1 MTFQQRLEYLR
12 AKPKHI
18 HNRIALATS
27 FGITA
32 VIFTFWAS
40 SFSIT
45 GTQAKTTVASAV
57 SKAGTPSESL
67 LAGVGGFFTDLKDIF
82 IKPKK
87 IQYAEVEVK
96 GGER

>member
-1 MTFQQRLEYLR
+1 MTLEQRLAHLR

-18 HNRIALATS
+18 HNRIAFGGA

-32 VIFTFWAS
+32 LIFTFWAS
-40 SFSIT
+40 SFFIT
-45 GTQAKTTVASAV
+45 GTQPKATVADAV
-57 SKAGTPSESL
+57 TRAGSPGQSL
-67 LAGVGGFFTDLKDIF
+67 IAGVGGFFTDIKEIIF
-82 IKPKK
+82 KPKK